1 MYQILLVCEIDGH
14 QPEQTIVLLCIGPL
28 KCIAPGASWCTTTP
42 GVIWYTRFTRCLR
55 LATANFWVPH
65 PAPTPAQTPSVPPCL
80 VKAEDFYRP
89 INSAKGHLQAEVSVR
104 LRQKLSG
111 NTQMF
116 DFTVQRSQVVNKMQT
131 LHPSCAIS
139 KMPGEV

>member
-1 MYQILLVCEIDGH
+1 MYQNFLVCDGH
-14 QPEQTIVLLCIGPL
+14 QPEQTTVCIGPL

-55 LATANFWVPH
+55 LATANFWVPPQLQH
-65 PAPTPAQTPSVPPCL
+65 LLRHQVCLLPCL

-111 NTQMF
+111 NTQRF
-116 DFTVQRSQVVNKMQT
+116 DFSVQRSQVVNKMQT
-131 LHPSCAIS
+131 LHPSCAIL